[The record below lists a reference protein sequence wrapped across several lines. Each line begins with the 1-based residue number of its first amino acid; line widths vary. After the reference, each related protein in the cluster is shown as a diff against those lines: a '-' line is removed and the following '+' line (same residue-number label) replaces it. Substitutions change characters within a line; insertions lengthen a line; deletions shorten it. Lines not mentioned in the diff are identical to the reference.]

1 MARTPES
8 AAHGGQPGVQQDRDV
23 NIRAIL
29 GFGLGLIV
37 LAIAIHLVVW
47 VLFGYFDGREA
58 VRGAPEY
65 PLAIG
70 LENRQPPE
78 PRLQTHPR
86 DDLRALR
93 AHEDELL
100 GSYGWIDKPAGI
112 VRIPI
117 DEAMK
122 ITAQRGLPVRPAT
135 GDRK

>member
-1 MARTPES
+1 MAHAPES
-8 AAHGGQPGVQQDRDV
+8 AIGGGNPGVEKDGDV

-37 LAIAIHLVVW
+37 LAIVIHLMVW
-47 VLFGYFDGREA
+47 LLFQYFAGREA
-58 VRGAPEY
+58 VRSLPEY

-78 PRLQTHPR
+78 PRLQTNPR

-93 AHEDELL
+93 VHEDELL
-100 GSYGWIDKPAGI
+100 NTYGWVDKPAGI

-122 ITAQRGLPVRPAT
+122 ITAQRGLPARQGKP
-135 GDRK
+135 

>member
-1 MARTPES
+1 MADARHSPMPPD
-8 AAHGGQPGVQQDRDV
+8 APPVQRDDV

-29 GFGLGLIV
+29 GFGAGLIV

-47 VLFGYFDGREA
+47 LLFQYFSGREA
-58 VRGAPEY
+58 VRVAPAY

-70 LENRQPPE
+70 EANRQPPE
-78 PRLQTHPR
+78 PRLQTNPR

-100 GSYGWIDKPAGI
+100 NTYGWVDKPAGI

-117 DEAMK
+117 EEAMK
-122 ITAQRGLPVRPAT
+122 IIAQRGLPARPAKGQT
-135 GDRK
+135 K